1 MAFVWTQM
9 DLQKTM
15 LMFLFLPAF
24 LPSLCKAKI
33 SRQSSHKGETGR
45 LMNGANVLEPGI
57 SVCFPFLLHFFLF
70 TGQEEPHW
78 AEVIVFA

>member
-1 MAFVWTQM
+1 
-9 DLQKTM
+9 
-15 LMFLFLPAF
+15 
-24 LPSLCKAKI
+24 
-33 SRQSSHKGETGR
+33 
-45 LMNGANVLEPGI
+45 MNGANVLEPGI